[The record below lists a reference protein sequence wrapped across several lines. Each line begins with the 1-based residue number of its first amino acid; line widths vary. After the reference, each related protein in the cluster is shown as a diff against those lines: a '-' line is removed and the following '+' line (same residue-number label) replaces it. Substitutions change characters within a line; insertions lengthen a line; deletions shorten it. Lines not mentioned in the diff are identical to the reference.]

1 MLNVEYTVQFLLFG
15 PSLHAAKHQLLSN
28 LFTSLTLLHL
38 DAHMRFGV
46 NVSRGVRS
54 GSHCYQ
60 SQVFVL
66 VPLEKR
72 GGGVSQLTQ
81 QPKPNDLRWSQCLL
95 LRFLVVVTFPCKGDM
110 HMCIFLHILM
120 TLHAVSWIS

>member
-46 NVSRGVRS
+46 NVSRGVLS

-72 GGGVSQLTQ
+72 GGVSQLTQ
-81 QPKPNDLRWSQCLL
+81 QPKPNDLRWSQCLTAFSHCRHL
-95 LRFLVVVTFPCKGDM
+95 PV
-110 HMCIFLHILM
+110 
-120 TLHAVSWIS
+120 